1 MAGYGGHR
9 GWINYLAVS
18 PAQQRRGFGLA
29 LVAEAERCL
38 DALGC
43 PKVNLQVR
51 ANNPGAIAFYQ
62 RAGYEV
68 DDVIGLGK
76 RLVVDQ
82 EPKTDSR

>member
-1 MAGYGGHR
+1 M
-9 GWINYLAVS
+9 
-18 PAQQRRGFGLA
+18 
-29 LVAEAERCL
+29 
-38 DALGC
+38 
-43 PKVNLQVR
+43 NLQVR

>member
-1 MAGYGGHR
+1 M
-9 GWINYLAVS
+9 
-18 PAQQRRGFGLA
+18 
-29 LVAEAERCL
+29 AEAERCL

-43 PKVNLQVR
+43 PKVNPQVR